1 MKDKEKKKLKKIKT
15 KMKEVS
21 EAAEVNETASE
32 EIQDDDEFVPAEI
45 SCVFS
50 AEETAAE
57 QLQEREE
64 AEISGPEAEETAEAS
79 CEEVKEPQPEETRPC
94 DGILIEEVRNQ
105 TKVLKSLRVILILL
119 LIVLAVGGW
128 YVIQLSNSI
137 TSIVQNVS
145 KVTETANEFIGKL
158 NEIDFSGLGEISGIL
173 EDSAQGISDALAKL
187 NNIDIDS
194 LNKAIKDL
202 GGVVTPLARL
212 FGK

>member
-1 MKDKEKKKLKKIKT
+1 MKEKKKMKKIKT
-15 KMKEVS
+15 KMKQL
-21 EAAEVNETASE
+21 E
-32 EIQDDDEFVPAEI
+32 EIIPESETVADEAIPEEEFVPAEI
-45 SCVFS
+45 SCDLAPVETEKV
-50 AEETAAE
+50 EEINESVCDESEPEEKEEGAC
-57 QLQEREE
+57 EE
-64 AEISGPEAEETAEAS
+64 AA
-79 CEEVKEPQPEETRPC
+79 EPQPEEKASEN
-94 DGILIEEVRNQ
+94 DILIEEVRNQ
-105 TKVLKSLRVILILL
+105 TKVLKSLRVILIIL
-119 LIVLAVGGW
+119 LIVLAVAGW

-212 FGK
+212 FGR